1 MFPRVH
7 MTCVLDR
14 QVITSGIKS

>member
-1 MFPRVH
+1 